1 MTNKTI
7 LLNKQILQW
16 HTNTFKNITE
26 QEQLNKVQEE
36 LKELQE
42 EVADVFISTIAGMER
57 FKDNKTFKYI
67 YKTLIDNNLF
77 DIQAIQ
83 NKLNINKKRKWKK
96 INSIYRHY

>member
-7 LLNKQILQW
+7 PLNKQILQW
-16 HTNTFKNITE
+16 HLNTFKDITE

-57 FKDNKTFKYI
+57 FKNNKTFKYTI
-67 YKTLIDNNLF
+67 K
-77 DIQAIQ
+77 
-83 NKLNINKKRKWKK
+83 
-96 INSIYRHY
+96 H

>member
-1 MTNKTI
+1 MTTI
-7 LLNKQILQW
+7 NKQILQW
-16 HTNTFKNITE
+16 HTNTFKDITE

-57 FKDNKTFKYI
+57 FKDKDNTTFKYI

-77 DIQAIQ
+77 DIQAIR